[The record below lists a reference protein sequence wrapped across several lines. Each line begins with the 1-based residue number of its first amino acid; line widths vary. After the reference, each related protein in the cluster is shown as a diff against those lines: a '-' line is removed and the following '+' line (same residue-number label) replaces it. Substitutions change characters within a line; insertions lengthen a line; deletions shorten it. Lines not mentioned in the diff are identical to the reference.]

1 MENIFE
7 LLKSSLLLYFRDKG
21 RGTLFSY
28 TQLMASLYGVYTEAD
43 GTVDRRLTL
52 AESQSPSI
60 FAAVLCCPDHLL
72 CNVLK
77 AHTQASL
84 CSSTSKS
91 HCLGLTPMP
100 FFSKFLLSVP
110 PPPY

>member
-7 LLKSSLLLYFRDKG
+7 ILKSSLLLHFRDKG
-21 RGTLFSY
+21 GGTLFSY
-28 TQLMASLYGVYTEAD
+28 KQLMASLYGVYPEAD

-52 AESQSPSI
+52 AESLSLRPLRLCS
-60 FAAVLCCPDHLL
+60 AAPTTYSAVCSGPP
-72 CNVLK
+72 
-77 AHTQASL
+77 QASL
-84 CSSTSKS
+84 CSSTSRS
-91 HCLGLTPMP
+91 HCLSLTPMP